1 MDHPG
6 RAAEIEGE
14 VGTHTENRVHFK
26 GQVYPLGFLLLFLT
40 ASALNKNGFSIPA
53 VNQLNI
59 YSIFPTKYYF

>member
-14 VGTHTENRVHFK
+14 VGTHTEDRLHFK
-26 GQVYPLGFLLLFLT
+26 GQVYPLGFLFLFLA
-40 ASALNKNGFSIPA
+40 ASALNKNVFSISV

-59 YSIFPTKYYF
+59 YSIFPTKYHF